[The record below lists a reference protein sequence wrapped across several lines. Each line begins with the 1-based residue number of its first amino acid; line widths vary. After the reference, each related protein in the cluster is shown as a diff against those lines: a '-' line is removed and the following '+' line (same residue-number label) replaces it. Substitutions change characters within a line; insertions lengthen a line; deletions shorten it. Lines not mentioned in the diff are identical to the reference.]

1 MDDNALHE
9 LTAPYALDAL
19 DADERRAYEAHLARC
34 DRCRDDLASFSDTAG
49 LLAYAAAGPA
59 PPAQL
64 RKRILS
70 AAAVERENVVP
81 LVRRRAFQAVAGVAA
96 VAVAAVIG
104 LAVWAASLSSDLS
117 SKRAALADE
126 RRAAAIMATPGAR
139 RIPLTGRTGTL
150 VVAPSGEAA
159 LAVQR
164 LPAAPAG
171 KTYELWVIPGGGGKP
186 KPAGFLRG
194 GGSVSTAVLRLRV
207 PGSGT
212 VAATV
217 EPGHGSPQPTSKP
230 FLTAET

>member
-34 DRCRDDLASFSDTAG
+34 DRCRDDLADLSDTAG
-49 LLAYAAAGPA
+49 LLAYAVAAPA
-59 PPAQL
+59 PPEQL

-70 AAAVERENVVP
+70 AAAAERENVVP
-81 LVRRRAFQAVAGVAA
+81 LRQRRTFQAVVGIAA
-96 VAVAAVIG
+96 AAVAAVIG

-126 RRAAAIMATPGAR
+126 QHAAAIVATPGAR
-139 RIPLTGRTGTL
+139 RIALTGRTGTL

-164 LPAAPAG
+164 LPAAPGG
-171 KTYELWVIPGGGGKP
+171 KTYELWVIPAGGKP
-186 KPAGFLRG
+186 RPAGFLRG
-194 GGSVSTAVLRLRV
+194 GGTVSTAVLKLKV
-207 PGSGT
+207 PASGT

-217 EPGHGSPQPTSKP
+217 EPGGGSPQPTTKP
-230 FLTAET
+230 FLSAET

>member
-1 MDDNALHE
+1 MDENALHE

-34 DRCRDDLASFSDTAG
+34 DRCRGDLAELSDSAG
-49 LLAYAAAGPA
+49 LLAYAVAGPA

-70 AAAVERENVVP
+70 AAAAERENVVP
-81 LVRRRAFQAVAGVAA
+81 LVRRRPFQAVAGVAA
-96 VAVAAVIG
+96 AAVAVAVG
-104 LAVWAASLSSDLS
+104 LGVWAASLSSDLS
-117 SKRAALADE
+117 SKRAALADQQ
-126 RRAAAIMATPGAR
+126 RAAAIMTPGAR
-139 RIPLTGRTGTL
+139 RIALRGRSGTL

-164 LPAAPAG
+164 LAAAPSG
-171 KTYELWVIPGGGGKP
+171 KTYELWVIAGGKP

-194 GGSVSTAVLRLRV
+194 GGTVSTAVLRLRV
-207 PGSGT
+207 PASGT

-217 EPGHGSPQPTSKP
+217 EPGKGSRQPTSKP
-230 FLTAET
+230 FLSAQT

>member
-1 MDDNALHE
+1 MDENALHE

-34 DRCRDDLASFSDTAG
+34 DRCRGDLAELSDSAG
-49 LLAYAAAGPA
+49 LLAYAVAGPA

-70 AAAVERENVVP
+70 AAAAERENVVP
-81 LVRRRAFQAVAGVAA
+81 LVRRRPFQAVAGVAA
-96 VAVAAVIG
+96 AAVAVAVG
-104 LAVWAASLSSDLS
+104 LGVWAASLSSDLS
-117 SKRAALADE
+117 SKRAALADQQ
-126 RRAAAIMATPGAR
+126 RAAAIMTTPGAR
-139 RIPLTGRTGTL
+139 RIALRGRSGTL

-164 LPAAPAG
+164 LAAAPSG
-171 KTYELWVIPGGGGKP
+171 KTYELWVIAGGKP

-194 GGSVSTAVLRLRV
+194 GGTVSTAVLRLRV
-207 PGSGT
+207 PASGT

-217 EPGHGSPQPTSKP
+217 EPGKGSRQPTSKP
-230 FLTAET
+230 FLSAQT